1 MRFLN
6 RLKIIKIEFDR
17 TTFTK
22 DSSASYLW
30 LYLYGEND
38 EVLSKVK
45 LSNST
50 KDTVKFLMEHGEF
63 GDLGK
68 TSNVCANLDGKLTYY
83 YWNADDDK
91 YADAR
96 TLVLT
101 FIDGK
106 YYMVDSVEN
115 PTVKIQ
121 ATVTASKK
129 GDSTKTNIFVG
140 RLYDCVGRSKSNV
153 LRLR

>member
-1 MRFLN
+1 
-6 RLKIIKIEFDR
+6 
-17 TTFTK
+17 
-22 DSSASYLW
+22 
-30 LYLYGEND
+30 
-38 EVLSKVK
+38 
-45 LSNST
+45 
-50 KDTVKFLMEHGEF
+50 MEHGEF

-129 GDSTKTNIFVG
+129 GDSTKTNILSDDYTIAWDV
-140 RLYDCVGRSKSNV
+140 LKAMSYDSAKKGTQVPSIDVTVKFTLNEEEKSISKTNV
-153 LRLR
+153 SLSAANLTNSVLCLLT